1 MSDSLKDQ
9 LLALGLAP
17 KKSAPAKKKK
27 ANIQPKKTQRRRE
40 GGDGI
45 SLDQAYRIRSKEERR
60 EKEKAIA
67 EKRELERQRRELN
80 RKIRE
85 IINECAVRD
94 EKAEIKRSFVYKGK
108 IRSVLTTAE
117 QLKQINAETLGIVY
131 LSGNYHLMPVDQI
144 EEIRQFAPDHIPDL
158 SGADNEDEKDHPVP
172 DDLVW

>member
-17 KKSAPAKKKK
+17 KKSPPKKKP
-27 ANIQPKKTQRRRE
+27 ATQPKKAPRKPD
-40 GGDGI
+40 GGADI

-60 EKEKAIA
+60 AKEQAA
-67 EKRELERQRRELN
+67 AQKRELERQRREVN
-80 RKIRE
+80 KKIRGIVDE
-85 IINECAVRD
+85 HAVRD

-117 QLKQINAETLGIVY
+117 QLKQINAGNLGVVY
-131 LSGNYHLMPVDQI
+131 LSGNYHLLPADKI

-158 SGADNEDEKDHPVP
+158 SGADNEDEKEHPVP